1 MGNFWLLIW
10 WLWHTKTFR
19 VANLQKAIASHTS
32 NANWIGW
39 AGDHV
44 QQLQQLVNLIHKKY
58 NEYLITRMYYL
69 KPNSIF
75 FLQLISEFFDTS
87 LEAYFP
93 IAHFGTKN
101 VTMKE
106 ILPPIVADHADYK
119 FKTWPKYNKSN
130 SQLACVMI
138 DCHNKPALL
147 KLDRSCIL
155 HCCLFVEM
163 SPSYNI

>member
-1 MGNFWLLIW
+1 MTHKMGNFWLLIW

-75 FLQLISEFFDTS
+75 FLQLISEYLIHHLKHIFQLHILVQKMSLWRRSFLQLSLTMQTTS
-87 LEAYFP
+87 SKRDQNIISP
-93 IAHFGTKN
+93 T
-101 VTMKE
+101 
-106 ILPPIVADHADYK
+106 
-119 FKTWPKYNKSN
+119 
-130 SQLACVMI
+130 
-138 DCHNKPALL
+138 
-147 KLDRSCIL
+147 RS
-155 HCCLFVEM
+155 
-163 SPSYNI
+163 